1 MAKQNFLSGGYYGKL
16 GMTVGQRWKNIRTIR
31 SYVIPHNPRT
41 PAQQANRGQFGD
53 CVFFAQVGM
62 QLNYKAPCFE
72 AADKTAWNYR
82 MSVARGL
89 QDLGLTELE
98 RFPLYPLN
106 FSVPYQ
112 ITSANVTEVVDET
125 HVKVHVVGNLPEKE
139 RVLTMLILL
148 PGSEDWKERL
158 AVCVGQNSSE
168 DYSLFTFQTP
178 EGSILEPGMQCRFI
192 SCDDTDSTTD
202 LIASSQIDLEYIPID
217 EHEFDTTFVSL
228 TRSGSTF
235 TLTLAEPYQNGTNT
249 VTIAGL
255 KAVVNG
261 VKTDVTPPEAMLINN
276 NGNFAVVFDCPETE
290 NQNLWAFPSGCT
302 IDFSEIS
309 SISSTVHATATEKTV
324 AISSDDLTRT
334 YDNRIASVDRNG
346 ATFAL
351 TYVTPTPTSTSES
364 GTVTVHAVSKGAFV
378 DYVPAAYSATENS
391 VSFTQSY
398 TDNSELLAFP
408 SGSTAF
414 VNLTKIGNGVTY
426 TPYYTSA
433 SAVSDVNDLTRT
445 YNNSV
450 SSVSRSSATF
460 TFAFTKTLPQYSSSS
475 GSLSIRAV
483 KDGAFATETVASPS
497 LSRTSIGFTQSYSK
511 NSEIYAFPSGS
522 TVTPNI
528 TLVGSGVTYNPSVT
542 TAQSVSNTDLTR
554 TYDNSVSSVSR
565 SSSTF
570 TFAFTNTLP
579 QYSSSSGSLSIRA
592 VKDGAFATETVAS
605 PSLSRTSIGFT
616 QSYSKNSEIY
626 AFPNGST
633 VTPNITLVGSGVTYN
648 PAVTTA
654 QSVSNTDLTRTLSPS
669 LSWSS
674 SYNAFIYSLASGA
687 SISSGGGSVA
697 GEVKNHDLVYGSTK
711 SSTIT
716 VGYSGNVIKF
726 NPSGI
731 SSSSIFISGDY
742 VKLSANT
749 SVVSNGVTYTITAA
763 SFPVVKTGTVYLYS
777 PPFTSYAF
785 TDDNRLLMVLDV
797 SSSDLDFTS
806 KPSGLSGVYPT
817 TIRVA
822 DEDGGQFDD
831 IPISSAKV
839 SVDNSGEIN
848 LEYYYRNGWPF
859 DTYEGYSLHSMG
871 SKLGFKDSSG
881 NYWYIYD
888 WDLEIQEG

>member
-414 VNLTKIGNGVTY
+414 VNLTKIGSGVTY

-460 TFAFTKTLPQYSSSS
+460 TFAFTK
-475 GSLSIRAV
+475 
-483 KDGAFATETVASPS
+483 
-497 LSRTSIGFTQSYSK
+497 
-511 NSEIYAFPSGS
+511 
-522 TVTPNI
+522 
-528 TLVGSGVTYNPSVT
+528 
-542 TAQSVSNTDLTR
+542 
-554 TYDNSVSSVSR
+554 
-565 SSSTF
+565 
-570 TFAFTNTLP
+570 TLP

>member
-72 AADKTAWNYR
+72 AANKTAWNYR

-202 LIASSQIDLEYIPID
+202 LIASSQIELEYIPID

-255 KAVVNG
+255 IAVVNG

-346 ATFAL
+346 ATFTL
-351 TYVTPTPTSTSES
+351 TYVTPTPTSTSEG
-364 GTVTVHAVSKGAFV
+364 GTVTVHAVSEGAFV

-408 SGSTAF
+408 NGSTAF
-414 VNLTKIGNGVTY
+414 ANLTKIGNGVTY

-450 SSVSRSSATF
+450 SSVYRSSATF

-554 TYDNSVSSVSR
+554 T
-565 SSSTF
+565 
-570 TFAFTNTLP
+570 
-579 QYSSSSGSLSIRA
+579 
-592 VKDGAFATETVAS
+592 
-605 PSLSRTSIGFT
+605 
-616 QSYSKNSEIY
+616 
-626 AFPNGST
+626 
-633 VTPNITLVGSGVTYN
+633 
-648 PAVTTA
+648 
-654 QSVSNTDLTRTLSPS
+654 LSPS
-669 LSWSS
+669 LSWSD
-674 SYNAFIYSLASGA
+674 SYSAFIYSLASGA

-742 VKLSANT
+742 VKTST
-749 SVVSNGVTYTITAA
+749 SVSVVSNGVSYTITAT

-777 PPFTSYAF
+777 PPFVPYAF
-785 TDDNRLLMVLDV
+785 TDDNRLSILLDI

-822 DEDGGQFDD
+822 DEEGEQFDD

-859 DTYEGYSLHSMG
+859 DTYEEYSLYSMG